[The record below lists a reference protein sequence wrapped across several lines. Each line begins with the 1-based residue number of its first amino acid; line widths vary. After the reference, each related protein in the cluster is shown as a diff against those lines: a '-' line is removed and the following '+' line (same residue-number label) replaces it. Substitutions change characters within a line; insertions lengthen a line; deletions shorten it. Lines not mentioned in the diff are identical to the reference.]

1 MGPDGSCGAAAAQE
15 WAGEGAVGW
24 SFLHRL
30 QAVLSMSALFRRV
43 APGRALSYWQLVW
56 DANKDDLQ
64 GARFF
69 CVGRGFVRRGLRA
82 GRAPDF
88 YAFVAGVEAS
98 AWGSGVGF
106 LRETLA

>member
-1 MGPDGSCGAAAAQE
+1 M
-15 WAGEGAVGW
+15 
-24 SFLHRL
+24 
-30 QAVLSMSALFRRV
+30 SMSALLRCV

-82 GRAPDF
+82 GRAPDL

-106 LRETLA
+106 LRGASV